1 MRILVTEDNPKDRE
15 IISQYIKEISEDII
29 IDDAESLKEAKEY
42 VNKENYDLIF
52 LDLILTD
59 SQGFETVTE
68 MKKAIETSKTNQ
80 SVSVIILTGM
90 NDYEIGK
97 KALALGIKDF
107 LMKDQIDSKTVGRTI
122 HMSDYKKHLPKK
134 KKMLNWI

>member
-1 MRILVTEDNPKDRE
+1 MRILVTEDNQKDRE

-42 VNKENYDLIF
+42 VNKQNYDLIF

-59 SQGFETVTE
+59 SHGFETVTA
-68 MKKAIETSKTNQ
+68 MQKAIKESKINQ
-80 SVSVIILTGM
+80 SVSVIVLTGM

-97 KALALGIKDF
+97 KAFAVGVKDF
-107 LMKDQIDSKTVGRTI
+107 LMKDQINSKTVGRTI

-134 KKMLNWI
+134 KRILNWI